1 MKIIAIIPAREGS
14 KGVPGKNTY
23 QISGKPLITYTI
35 EAALKS
41 ELLNCVV
48 VSSDDL
54 NVCKLVK
61 EYKQA
66 IFHNRPVEIA
76 NDISPITETIAAVL
90 KQFDP
95 DNCVYDAVM
104 LLQPT
109 SPIRTCKQIDDAIQ
123 LFTDHPEVNSLI
135 SVCAM
140 DDVHPARMYWKE
152 DSSLS
157 PILADFEQTRRQDIP
172 KAYYRNGSIY
182 ITRISSFI
190 KENTVMIKPSIGFEM
205 PTSQL
210 LNIDEPRDIMIAE
223 VLITAW
229 KEGKL

>member
-1 MKIIAIIPAREGS
+1 MNILCIIPARKGS
-14 KGVPGKNTY
+14 KGVPGKNTC
-23 QISGKPLITYTI
+23 QVAGKPLISYTI

-41 ELLNCVV
+41 ELLQTVI

-54 NVCKLVK
+54 NICELVK
-61 EYKQA
+61 DYKQA
-66 IFHNRPVEIA
+66 IYHNRSVEIA
-76 NDISPITETIAAVL
+76 SDISPITETIAAVL
-90 KQFDP
+90 KQIDP
-95 DNCVYDAVM
+95 KNCIFHAVM
-104 LLQPT
+104 ILQPT
-109 SPIRTCKQIDDAIQ
+109 SPIRTSKQIDDAIK
-123 LFTDHPEVNSLI
+123 LFFDNPEANSLI

-190 KENTVMIKPSIGFEM
+190 KENTVMVKPSIGFEM

-223 VLITAW
+223 VLVTAW
-229 KEGKL
+229 KNGQL